1 MYLETSKV
9 NVKKYLAIAVFYDLL
24 QKYSKEQDKK
34 RKKREEEEIR
44 NIGEWTNERSMKL

>member
-24 QKYSKEQDKK
+24 QKYSKDKK
-34 RKKREEEEIR
+34 KGKEREEEEIR